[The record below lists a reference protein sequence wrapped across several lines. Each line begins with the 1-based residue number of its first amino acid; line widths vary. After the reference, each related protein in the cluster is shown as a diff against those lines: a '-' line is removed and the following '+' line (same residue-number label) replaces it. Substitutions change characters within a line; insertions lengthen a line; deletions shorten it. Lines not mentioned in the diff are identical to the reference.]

1 MMIGVGLIEL
11 LLLAL
16 IGVFV
21 VFVIMKG
28 IGGGKRG
35 ASSDES
41 MPVAHG
47 MTLNCPHCGNE
58 TAADRPNC
66 KKCGAEI

>member
-1 MMIGVGLIEL
+1 MIGAPILGLVLLSLIGIPL
-11 LLLAL
+11 LLIAAKFL
-16 IGVFV
+16 
-21 VFVIMKG
+21 
-28 IGGGKRG
+28 GGGKRG